1 MLEIGLLGE
10 PVVVDVDFSQASP
23 SIVITMVTG
32 LISAFTHLHQRWV
45 RTDCYTVCHNLADCS
60 GRRIWYRLT
69 GLSCDADHELVDPG
83 KIP

>member
-1 MLEIGLLGE
+1 MSEIGLLGE
-10 PVVVDVDFSQASP
+10 PMVVDVDFSQAEP
-23 SIVITMVTG
+23 SIFITM
-32 LISAFTHLHQRWV
+32 INWIDINFYWIASDRV
-45 RTDCYTVCHNLADCS
+45 RTNYTVCHNLADCS

>member
-1 MLEIGLLGE
+1 
-10 PVVVDVDFSQASP
+10 VVDVDFSQAEP

-60 GRRIWYRLT
+60 GRRIWYRL
-69 GLSCDADHELVDPG
+69 
-83 KIP
+83 